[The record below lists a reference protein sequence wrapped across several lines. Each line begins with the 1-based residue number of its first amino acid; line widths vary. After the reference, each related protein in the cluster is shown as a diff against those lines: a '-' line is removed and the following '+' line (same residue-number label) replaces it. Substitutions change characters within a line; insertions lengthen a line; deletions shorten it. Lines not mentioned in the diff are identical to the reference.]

1 MEASVKAAEVLAPPQ
16 SSCPDGSAEG
26 QAPPPGPS
34 DPMEELSRRL
44 EDVISTYGSAAS
56 LLDKQTVV
64 EAEAEKM
71 EEEAGD
77 DITVTK
83 ETEVSV
89 IMQSL
94 NKLSSPDEKMEAL
107 VRKYA
112 EVAALWRGDEKKLCA
127 LQQKLSGLVREK
139 EQLQAEQRRGI
150 VARSKLEALC
160 RELHT
165 HNNTL
170 KEETLQR
177 CREDEEKRK
186 EISNHFQRTLTD
198 IQAQIEQHNNRN
210 TKLCQENANLAD
222 KLESLMNQYELKEES
237 LEKINKHRDL
247 QQKLAEAKLEQANAL
262 LAEAEEKHKRE
273 KEYLLREAIDKT
285 KKCFAMKEQ
294 ELAMKKKLT
303 LYSQKFDEF
312 QATLAKSNDIYVSFK
327 QEMDKMTQ
335 KMKKLE
341 KESNVWKTRFES
353 CNKALADMIEE
364 RAEKGK
370 EFELFVLKIQK
381 LEHLCRSLQDE
392 RKGLYDKIKEVR
404 FSNSSLSSKPAAAAT
419 DPPAQDESS
428 VPEAAP
434 ASSLLTPEEVQELQ
448 EIQKEDP
455 VLTED
460 MARLKAEQA
469 RLQEF
474 AASLLAPSADND
486 DDEDDDVDAEED
498 GVASALIQFRTQTQV
513 AEKPSK
519 PVPVPQEVETKQAV
533 EVESMSAEPVLPEP
547 VKVEEVQKPAGSTP
561 AAPTHEE
568 KTQLPSE
575 PLPEQKKVESNQP
588 TDPKPEAAE
597 GKVLAEVS
605 EAQQPKPVAPV
616 QGDRTQQQPSEPVP
630 TPEPKKVETNQPK
643 DPKSEAAEGKALTE
657 VSEAQQPKPVAP
669 VQDKKAPQQPS
680 EPEPA
685 PKQAP
690 TASESSATPSESS
703 ATPKTTAPKTTA
715 PKTTAPSNGDSSKK
729 QASKKKKKNAKKA
742 S

>member
-1 MEASVKAAEVLAPPQ
+1 MEASLKAAEVLAPPQ
-16 SSCPDGSAEG
+16 SSCPDGSTEG

-64 EAEAEKM
+64 EPEAEKM
-71 EEEAGD
+71 EEEAAD

-112 EVAALWRGDEKKLCA
+112 EVAALWRGDERKLCA

-170 KEETLQR
+170 KAETLQR

-186 EISNHFQRTLTD
+186 EISNHFQRTLND

-222 KLESLMNQYELKEES
+222 KLESLMNQYELKEQS

-294 ELAMKKKLT
+294 ELTMKKKLT

-312 QATLAKSNDIYVSFK
+312 QATLSKSNDIYVSFK
-327 QEMDKMTQ
+327 QEMEKMTQ

-353 CNKALADMIEE
+353 CNKALVDMIEE

-370 EFELFVLKIQK
+370 EFELFVVKIQK
-381 LEHLCRSLQDE
+381 LELLCRSLQEE
-392 RKGLYDKIKEVR
+392 RKGLYEKIKEVR
-404 FSNSSLSSKPAAAAT
+404 FSNSSLSSKPAAAT

-434 ASSLLTPEEVQELQ
+434 ASSLLTPEEIQELQ
-448 EIQKEDP
+448 EIQEEDP

-474 AASLLAPSADND
+474 AASLLAPPAD
-486 DDEDDDVDAEED
+486 DDEDDDVDAEAD
-498 GVASALIQFRTQTQV
+498 GVASALVQFRTKTQV

-519 PVPVPQEVETKQAV
+519 PDPVPQQVEAKQAV
-533 EVESMSAEPVLPEP
+533 EVESMSAEPVLPEA

-568 KTQLPSE
+568 KTQPPSE

-597 GKVLAEVS
+597 GKVLSEVS

-630 TPEPKKVETNQPK
+630 TPEPKKVETNQAK

-657 VSEAQQPKPVAP
+657 VSEAKPVAP
-669 VQDKKAPQQPS
+669 AQDKKAPQQPS

-685 PKQAP
+685 PKQVP
-690 TASESSATPSESS
+690 TASES
-703 ATPKTTAPKTTA
+703 ATPKTTAPKTT
-715 PKTTAPSNGDSSKK
+715 TPSNGDSSKK